1 MPRQTFMHRVLA
13 MADPNQAWSGLQRP
27 ESWERIGG
35 VTKIEHPTF
44 DESGAITGYR
54 FTVVLGG
61 NLHVGTARRSA
72 MTPGR
77 RVSMTIDADQL
88 GGEIDVELE
97 PSGDHTA
104 VTVAMTVQSKG
115 FMTAMLFPVI
125 TGAIASG
132 FNAEVERFAS
142 ALADSRLSPEDHRPD
157 NSRPS
162 GD

>member
-1 MPRQTFMHRVLA
+1 MHRVLNA
-13 MADPNQAWSGLQRP
+13 ADPNEVWSGLQRP
-27 ESWERIGG
+27 ETWERIGG
-35 VTKIEHPTF
+35 VTKVSQPTF

-54 FTVVLGG
+54 FTVNFGG
-61 NLHVGTARRSA
+61 NLHAGTAKRSA
-72 MTPGR
+72 FIPGR
-77 RVSMTIDADQL
+77 RVSMTIATDQL

-97 PSGDHTA
+97 PSGEQTA

-142 ALADSRLSPEDHRPD
+142 ALVDDRPTSDRRPPD
-157 NSRPS
+157 NE

>member
-1 MPRQTFMHRVLA
+1 MPRQTFMHRVLTA
-13 MADPNQAWSGLQRP
+13 ADPKEVWIGLQRP
-27 ESWERIGG
+27 ETWERIGG
-35 VTKIEHPTF
+35 VSKVEQPTF
-44 DESGAITGYR
+44 DDSGAIMGYR
-54 FTVVLGG
+54 FTVNLGG
-61 NLHVGTARRSA
+61 NLHVGTAKRSA
-72 MTPGR
+72 FTPGR
-77 RVSMTIDADQL
+77 RVSMTIDTDQL

-97 PSGDHTA
+97 PSGQQTA

-142 ALADSRLSPEDHRPD
+142 ALVEHRPSPSHRPPD
-157 NSRPS
+157 NE

>member
-1 MPRQTFMHRVLA
+1 MPRQTFMHRVLTP
-13 MADPNQAWSGLQRP
+13 ADPNEVWVGLQRP
-27 ESWERIGG
+27 ETWERIGG
-35 VTKIEHPTF
+35 VSKVEQPTF
-44 DESGAITGYR
+44 DDSGAITGYR
-54 FTVVLGG
+54 FTVSFGG

-72 MTPGR
+72 FTPGR

-97 PSGDHTA
+97 PSGEQTA

-142 ALADSRLSPEDHRPD
+142 ALVEQRPSPSHRPLD
-157 NSRPS
+157 NE